1 MKFTHSNYKLLGVIN
16 RTPNSF
22 SCTGFSL
29 IKDHLFS
36 QLKLHDRF
44 SAISDLG
51 FESTAP
57 MNQAITR
64 EEELSRFFE
73 FLNLTKSHDF
83 SGKIVSFD
91 TYRPS
96 SFLVM
101 SRAFLS
107 VHPRV
112 EGFIFNDVSGVLDE
126 ELKQILLEAK
136 RHFKK
141 EIFYVYSF
149 CFVPNRKE
157 VLKHNKMLRP
167 GDSIIEECVESF
179 KKAAN
184 YLEDVIDEK
193 HLILDPGFGFSKT
206 YEQNWELIYRF
217 SYFLQEMEKAKLK
230 NTLLIGLSK
239 KSFLR
244 AKLGTKNPEE
254 TEELHQFLLKKMIG
268 MSSRNLLLRVHNPAL
283 LSSYSL

>member
-22 SCTGFSL
+22 SRTGFSL

-36 QLKLHDRF
+36 QLALHDRF
-44 SAISDLG
+44 LAISDLG

-57 MNQAITR
+57 MNQAITQD
-64 EEELSRFFE
+64 EELSRFFE
-73 FLNLTKSHDF
+73 FLNLTRSHDF
-83 SGKIVSFD
+83 AGKIVSFD

-112 EGFIFNDVSGVLDE
+112 QGFIFNDVSGVLDE
-126 ELKQILLEAK
+126 ELKSVLREAS
-136 RHFKK
+136 RTLKK
-141 EIFYVYSF
+141 EIYYVYSF
-149 CFVPNRKE
+149 CFVTNRKE
-157 VLKHNKMLRP
+157 VLKHNKLLRP
-167 GDSIIEECVESF
+167 GASIVEACVESF
-179 KKAAN
+179 KKAVE
-184 YLEDVIDEK
+184 YLEEVIDSD

-206 YEQNWELIYRF
+206 YEQNWELINRF
-217 SYFLQEMEKAKLK
+217 SYLLKEMEKAKLK

-254 TEELHQFLLKKMIG
+254 TEILHQFLLKKMVG
-268 MSSRNLLLRVHNPAL
+268 MSSRNLLLRVHDPAL

>member
-36 QLKLHDRF
+36 QLALHDRF
-44 SAISDLG
+44 LAISDLG

-57 MNQAITR
+57 MNQAITQD
-64 EEELSRFFE
+64 EELSRFFE
-73 FLNLTKSHDF
+73 FLNLTRSHDF
-83 SGKIVSFD
+83 AGKIVSFD

-112 EGFIFNDVSGVLDE
+112 QGFIFNDVSGVLDE
-126 ELKQILLEAK
+126 ELKSVLREAS
-136 RHFKK
+136 RTLKK
-141 EIFYVYSF
+141 EIYYVYSF
-149 CFVPNRKE
+149 CFVTNRKE
-157 VLKHNKMLRP
+157 VLKHNKLLRP
-167 GDSIIEECVESF
+167 GASIVEACVESF
-179 KKAAN
+179 KKAVE
-184 YLEDVIDEK
+184 YLEEVIDSD

-206 YEQNWELIYRF
+206 YEQNWELINRF
-217 SYFLQEMEKAKLK
+217 SYLLKEMEKAKLK
-230 NTLLIGLSK
+230 NSLLIGLSK

-254 TEELHQFLLKKMIG
+254 TEILHQFLLKKMVG
-268 MSSRNLLLRVHNPAL
+268 MSSRNLLLRVHDPAL

>member
-22 SCTGFSL
+22 SRTGFSL

-36 QLKLHDRF
+36 QLALHDRF
-44 SAISDLG
+44 LAISDLG

-57 MNQAITR
+57 MKQAITQD
-64 EEELSRFFE
+64 EELSRFFE
-73 FLNLTKSHDF
+73 FLNLTRSHDF
-83 SGKIVSFD
+83 AGKIVSFD

-112 EGFIFNDVSGVLDE
+112 QGFIFNDVSGVLDE
-126 ELKQILLEAK
+126 ELKSVLREAS
-136 RHFKK
+136 RTLKK
-141 EIFYVYSF
+141 EIYYVYSF
-149 CFVPNRKE
+149 CFVTNRKE
-157 VLKHNKMLRP
+157 VLKHTKLLRP
-167 GDSIIEECVESF
+167 GVSIVEACVESF
-179 KKAAN
+179 KKAVE
-184 YLEDVIDEK
+184 YLEEVIDSD

-206 YEQNWELIYRF
+206 YEQNWELINRF
-217 SYFLQEMEKAKLK
+217 SYLLKEMEKAKLK

-254 TEELHQFLLKKMIG
+254 TEILHQFLLKKMVG
-268 MSSRNLLLRVHNPAL
+268 MSSRNLLLRVHDPAL